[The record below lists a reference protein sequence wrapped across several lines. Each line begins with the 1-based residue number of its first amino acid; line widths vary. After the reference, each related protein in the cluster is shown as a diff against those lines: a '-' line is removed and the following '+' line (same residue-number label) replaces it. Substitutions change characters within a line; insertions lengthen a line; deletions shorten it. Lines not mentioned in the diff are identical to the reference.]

1 MRTPGRALVVAKAPA
16 PGRVK
21 TRLAATVGAER
32 AASLAAAA
40 LLDTLADCAAAFDE
54 CHLALDGDLG
64 DATRGDEL
72 VAATS
77 TWQVF
82 AQSRGEHGTRLAH
95 AHRTAAA
102 AGEGPVV
109 QVGMDTPQVTPGLLR
124 AVAGRA
130 VAGTA
135 VLGPAVDGVWWVLG
149 LAVADAAPA
158 LTRVPMSRPDTGRA
172 TRAALVATGLRVR
185 SAATLRDVDT
195 AADAAYVAATAP
207 GTRFAAAWRQV
218 VAA

>member
-1 MRTPGRALVVAKAPA
+1 VRGGALELEVEARVEIGRDLGEPALVAGRREHEAAHVVAA
-16 PGRVK
+16 RQ
-21 TRLAATVGAER
+21 RHDER
-32 AASLAAAA
+32 G
-40 LLDTLADCAAAFDE
+40 DTARRG
-54 CHLALDGDLG
+54 LALDGDLG

-82 AQSRGEHGTRLAH
+82 AQSRGELGTRLAH

-102 AGEGPVV
+102 AGEGPGV

-135 VLGPAVDGVWWVLG
+135 VLGPAVDGGWWVLG

-172 TRAALVATGLRVR
+172 TRAALAATGLRVR
-185 SAATLRDVDT
+185 SAAVLRDVDT
-195 AADAAYVAATAP
+195 AADAGYVAATAP